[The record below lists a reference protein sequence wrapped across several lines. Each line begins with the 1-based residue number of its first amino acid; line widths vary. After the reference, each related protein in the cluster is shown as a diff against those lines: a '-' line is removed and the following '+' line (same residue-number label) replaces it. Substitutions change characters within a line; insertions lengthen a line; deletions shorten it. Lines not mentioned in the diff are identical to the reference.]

1 MWFEDYTAYYLI
13 PKYSIMLHNEKDI
26 PVSGMIVLLLVILN
40 VLILKVAFIKNEDW
54 YWALVITLPMLL
66 IAILDVR
73 KRKDAIQ
80 IIM

>member
-1 MWFEDYTAYYLI
+1 
-13 PKYSIMLHNEKDI
+13 MLHNEKDI

-73 KRKDAIQ
+73 KRKHAI
-80 IIM
+80 

>member
-1 MWFEDYTAYYLI
+1 
-13 PKYSIMLHNEKDI
+13 MLHNEKY
-26 PVSGMIVLLLVILN
+26 SSLRGMIVLLLVILN

-66 IAILDVR
+66 MAILDVR
-73 KRKDAIQ
+73 KRKHAIQ